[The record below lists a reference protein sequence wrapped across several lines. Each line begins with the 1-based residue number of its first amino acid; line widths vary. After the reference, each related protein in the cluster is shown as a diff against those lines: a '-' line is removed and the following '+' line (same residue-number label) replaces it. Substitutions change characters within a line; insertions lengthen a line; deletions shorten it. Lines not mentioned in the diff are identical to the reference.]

1 MNGIG
6 SEIGIVTTVTVS
18 AIKSVNKKEIETEI
32 KTVIKTVIVIL
43 TMIVIEIL
51 IMMGHSLRTG
61 LPNTRIAEERRDP
74 RMSMM
79 SSTILNLVV
88 SKHTILT
95 WKANL

>member
-18 AIKSVNKKEIETEI
+18 AIKSVNKKEIETE
-32 KTVIKTVIVIL
+32 IKTVIVIL

-79 SSTILNLVV
+79 SSMILNLEV